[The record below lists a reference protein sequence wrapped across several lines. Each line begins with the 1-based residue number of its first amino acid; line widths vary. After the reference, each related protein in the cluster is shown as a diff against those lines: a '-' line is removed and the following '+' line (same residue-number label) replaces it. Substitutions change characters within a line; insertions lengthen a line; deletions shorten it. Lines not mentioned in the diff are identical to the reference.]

1 MEISP
6 YLSMITLNANG
17 LNFPIERYRQSGWMD
32 LKKHPSVCCLQ
43 ETHFR
48 YNDTE
53 RLKEREQRKICPA
66 NGNIKKAGVAIL
78 TWDKVNFK
86 TKTVIRDKE
95 GHYIM
100 IKGSIQQE
108 DITLVNICALNTGG
122 PNT

>member
-86 TKTVIRDKE
+86 TKTVIRDHKR
-95 GHYIM
+95 
-100 IKGSIQQE
+100 IKLTSRGQYMKKI
-108 DITLVNICALNTGG
+108 
-122 PNT
+122 